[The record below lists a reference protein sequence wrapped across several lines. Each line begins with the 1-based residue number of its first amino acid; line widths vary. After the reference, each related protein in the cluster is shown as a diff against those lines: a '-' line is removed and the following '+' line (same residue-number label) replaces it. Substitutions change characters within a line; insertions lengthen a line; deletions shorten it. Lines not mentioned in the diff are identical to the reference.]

1 MHSAWEIVKEK
12 WERAGG
18 LGERCI
24 SLRIEGRRSESAT
37 AKMKL
42 TPCRVAGC
50 TSGGEDKAQPAP
62 AEITAACGPHF
73 LAHLTRLLGGQ
84 IADKRDLIILV
95 AVGLI
100 HQENPIGEDRQ
111 HD

>member
-1 MHSAWEIVKEK
+1 M
-12 WERAGG
+12 
-18 LGERCI
+18 LCERCT
-24 SLRIEGRRSESAT
+24 SLRIEDRRSQTAA

-42 TPCRVAGC
+42 THCRVRGC

-62 AEITAACGPHF
+62 AGITAACGPHF

-100 HQENPIGEDRQ
+100 HQENPVGEDRQ